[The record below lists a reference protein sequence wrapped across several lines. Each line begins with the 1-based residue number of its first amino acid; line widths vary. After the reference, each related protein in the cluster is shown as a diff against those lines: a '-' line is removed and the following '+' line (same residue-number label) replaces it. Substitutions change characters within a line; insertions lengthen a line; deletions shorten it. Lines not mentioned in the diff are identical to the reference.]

1 MTDYIVYGVLFGKGM
16 EWNDMDNVIRPIG
29 VYVKKITLKRMDDL
43 VVDGKNNANAIV
55 KKYLENGFKDR
66 LYGATIPIDG
76 KSHYCVNFLFRFYFS
91 NWEECFDKAYPYFL
105 VSVTKVKENMQYEVL
120 KNSFVKANLDA
131 IREFLGFLID
141 CHCDEIEISEDFEN
155 ES

>member
-1 MTDYIVYGVLFGKGM
+1 
-16 EWNDMDNVIRPIG
+16 MDNIIRPTG
-29 VYVKKITLKRMDDL
+29 VYVKKITLKRKDDL
-43 VVDGKNNANAIV
+43 KVSSTGFENNNAIV

-76 KSHYCVNFLFRFYFS
+76 KSYYYVDFLFRFYFS
-91 NWEECFDKAYPYFL
+91 DWETCFDKAYPYFL
-105 VSVTKVKENMQYEVL
+105 VSVMKVTENMLYDVM
-120 KNSFVKANLDA
+120 KRSFVKANLDA

-141 CHCDEIEISEDFEN
+141 CHCDEIEISEEFEN